1 MAQCYSCKTALA
13 DSTFCGSCGTQVRCS
28 VLGCDRV
35 FEGAAHQRAHLID
48 CHPEIARA
56 NSVTTKAL
64 ASLKQHATTVSGKV
78 ATVTQS
84 VIEQAGPALKQP
96 PKKELLMIAGALGVP
111 LAFIC
116 LLFMGMVSLVVFAK
130 CADPQRQFYGEW
142 EDRDSPAGPL
152 TAVIYRNRTLKVI
165 LTNPSGQL
173 VEHVFNWVPD
183 GTNSLLMSD
192 PVERGLEAQIIY
204 KPKTDTLVCAA
215 NGTQREF
222 ERK

>member
-35 FEGAAHQRAHLID
+35 FEGAASQRAHLID

-64 ASLKQHATTVSGKV
+64 TSLKQHATTMSGKV

-116 LLFMGMVSLVVFAK
+116 LLFMGMVSFVVFAK

-142 EDRDSPAGPL
+142 QTNDGRGIFN
-152 TAVIYRNRTLKVI
+152 TVI
-165 LTNPSGQL
+165 LRDRTVRATLVYPNGQS
-173 VEHVFNWVPD
+173 EQQIFDWAPN
-183 GTNSLLMSD
+183 GKNSLMMTD
-192 PVERGLEAQIIY
+192 RKGEGIRVEIRY
-204 KPKTDTLVCAA
+204 KPEPDTITYHI
-215 NGTQREF
+215 NGMEREL